1 MAENKIA
8 SVRPSP
14 LASVAGIIAG
24 IVFLV
29 FGFVFLA
36 TAPGDAGG
44 GEFAGFFLLIWFV
57 VCGGIVVYNIRNLAT
72 YSAADKGRIPP
83 TAADVVEIAS
93 GQDAGGGNDFAA
105 RLRQL
110 EALRKDGLVSEEEFQ
125 AKRRQI
131 MDEKW

>member
-14 LASVAGIIAG
+14 LASIVGIAAGL
-24 IVFLV
+24 VFLI
-29 FGFVFLA
+29 FGFIFLTA
-36 TAPGDAGG
+36 APGDAGG
-44 GEFAGFFLLIWFV
+44 GGFVGFFFLIWLV

-72 YSAADKGRIPP
+72 FPAGDKGRIPL
-83 TAADVVEIAS
+83 TASDVVEIVPGPEA
-93 GQDAGGGNDFAA
+93 AGGNGFAA

-110 EALRKDGLVSEEEFQ
+110 ESLRKDGLVSEEEFQ